1 MLVILGS
8 IVITG
13 FGLLALRQ
21 IPIDAFPDVT
31 NVQVQVLA
39 TAGGLSPPEVEKLV
53 TRPLEWGMSGLPR
66 LEEMRSVSKIGLC
79 AITIVFKDG
88 TDDYFARQLV
98 SERLQALRDGL
109 PAGIDVQ
116 LGPIT
121 TGLGEIFQYT
131 LVSENPTYD
140 ATELRTLQDYV
151 VRPILRTV
159 PGVTD
164 VNSFGGLVKQYQVIV
179 KPDRLTS
186 LGVTLAQVFEALE
199 KNNSNASGNFIEHE
213 SEQYV
218 VRGIGLVQ
226 NMRDIENIIVA
237 AQSQTPIYVRD
248 VASVKVG
255 AEVRQGAV
263 TANGE
268 GEAVAGIVLMLKGAS
283 GRDVVNAV
291 KAKLPRFRRRCR
303 KGLSLCPSTTAPIS

>member
-1 MLVILGS
+1 MINPILEFSVRQRMLVILGS
-8 IVITG
+8 IAVTG
-13 FGLLALRQ
+13 FGVLALRQ

-39 TAGGLSPPEVEKLV
+39 TAGGMSPPEVEKLV

-79 AITIVFKDG
+79 AITIVFNDG

-109 PAGIDVQ
+109 PVGVDVQ

-131 LVSENPTYD
+131 LVSKNPKYD
-140 ATELRTLQDYV
+140 ATELRTVQDYI

-164 VNSFGGLVKQYQVIV
+164 VS
-179 KPDRLTS
+179 RS
-186 LGVTLAQVFEALE
+186 AAWS
-199 KNNSNASGNFIEHE
+199 NNT
-213 SEQYV
+213 
-218 VRGIGLVQ
+218 R
-226 NMRDIENIIVA
+226 
-237 AQSQTPIYVRD
+237 
-248 VASVKVG
+248 
-255 AEVRQGAV
+255 
-263 TANGE
+263 
-268 GEAVAGIVLMLKGAS
+268 
-283 GRDVVNAV
+283 
-291 KAKLPRFRRRCR
+291 
-303 KGLSLCPSTTAPIS
+303 